1 MKTLF
6 IDKEFLYDGT
16 QLTSLFAYKNYGVL
30 GNSIV
35 SWVGECSVSFEHMVD
50 YEDFRAKEKI
60 CGDKMLHFIVE
71 LFDKDLT
78 HAVLLQRLFA
88 ATAHYEI
95 QQSILSSQFKRVGDD
110 LYFKEGKLSISIA
123 SSSPVSQMIHFALNV
138 TNEGTPVK
146 TSSLQDLNIGPKE
159 ISKKLMETVSKE
171 YQSIVEATQKV
182 KPLN

>member
-16 QLTSLFAYKNYGVL
+16 QLTSLFAYKNYGIL

-50 YEDFRAKEKI
+50 YEDFRAQEKI
-60 CGDKMLHFIVE
+60 CGKKMLHFIVE

-88 ATAHYEI
+88 ATAHYDI
-95 QQSILSSQFKRVGDD
+95 QQSILSSQFKREGDD

-123 SSSPVSQMIHFALNV
+123 SSSPVSQMIHFALNI

-146 TSSLQDLNIGPKE
+146 TSSLQDLNLGAKE
-159 ISKKLMETVSKE
+159 LSIRLMETVSKE
-171 YQSIVEATQKV
+171 YQSIIEATQKV

>member
-16 QLTSLFAYKNYGVL
+16 QLSSLFAYKNYGLL

-35 SWVGECSVSFEHMVD
+35 SWVGECSVSFDHMVD
-50 YEDFRAKEKI
+50 YEDLRAQEKI
-60 CGDKMLHFIVE
+60 CGKKMLHFIVE

-95 QQSILSSQFKRVGDD
+95 QQSILSSQFKREGDD
-110 LYFKEGKLSISIA
+110 LFFKEGKLSISIA
-123 SSSPVSQMIHFALNV
+123 SSSPVSQMIHFALNI

-146 TSSLQDLNIGPKE
+146 TSSLEDMNIPAKD
-159 ISKKLMETVSKE
+159 ISKKLMEKISQE
-171 YQSIVEATQKV
+171 YLSITEATQKV